1 MMLYAY
7 ALRYICIFTMFR
19 AFRCVFYMF
28 EPCMLVGLDWA
39 EPIMF
44 FCYCTSHARALFMHT
59 YFFFFFIFQNYLLIG
74 AFMFLSLSLSLSLS
88 LGWSAQWHP
97 SANLF
102 RPKTLFVPGH
112 HLLILLLFTSGSM
125 TRRPIRT
132 SCRTSPNVAFIRNAT
147 LSYQTSP
154 ILLY

>member
-7 ALRYICIFTMFR
+7 ALHYICIFTMFR

-59 YFFFFFIFQNYLLIG
+59 YFFFFFYILELSVDWCFYV
-74 AFMFLSLSLSLSLS
+74 SLSLSLSLS
-88 LGWSAQWHP
+88 RIVCAMAPKRKSIP
-97 SANLF
+97 SQNPLRSRASSSDSTPLHVRF
-102 RPKTLFVPGH
+102 HDEKAYKDFL
-112 HLLILLLFTSGSM
+112 
-125 TRRPIRT
+125 
-132 SCRTSPNVAFIRNAT
+132 
-147 LSYQTSP
+147 
-154 ILLY
+154 